1 MGAEM
6 IFIRSAVGLE
16 AHGEDS
22 LLTLGDRSQALCR
35 TVVIAAG
42 VTYRRLEVPG
52 LDELLGAGVFYGVA
66 VTEGAALEG
75 QQAFVIGG
83 ANSAGQAAVH
93 LARFASQVTL
103 LVRGPSLSA
112 SMSAYL
118 IHEIERA
125 SNIRVWHNSMLTGV
139 HGHGRLEAI
148 SVRRS
153 ATDSEQIEPAD
164 GLFVLIGADPHSDWL
179 ADTVE
184 RDSKGF
190 LLTGPDLSHWPLDR
204 PPLSQ
209 ETSTPGVFAAGD
221 ARHGSV
227 KRVASAV
234 GEGAAATQESHHY
247 LATS

>member
-184 RDSKGF
+184 GLSPHWSRSQP
-190 LLTGPDLSHWPLDR
+190 LASGP
-204 PPLSQ
+204 
-209 ETSTPGVFAAGD
+209 TAAVAGD
-221 ARHGSV
+221 QYSGCFRRWRRTPWLGEARSLS
-227 KRVASAV
+227 RR
-234 GEGAAATQESHHY
+234 
-247 LATS
+247 